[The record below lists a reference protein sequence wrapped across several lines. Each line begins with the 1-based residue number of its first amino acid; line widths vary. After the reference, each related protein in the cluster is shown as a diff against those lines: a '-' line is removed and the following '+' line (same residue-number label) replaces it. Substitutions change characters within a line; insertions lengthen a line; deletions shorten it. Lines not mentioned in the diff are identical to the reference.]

1 MDLRVISVSRALS
14 RFGISALAAFAI
26 VAAAAICSAKD
37 TRVSLVPKF
46 SAGETLV
53 YQIEMQTTTA
63 GKTVTPIMNAEGATE
78 ATLKIG
84 MRERLEVVGVDAQG
98 QGQSVRFR
106 LTWDDSHADAASDA
120 ADPTTDDPAAP
131 FNKLQGQ
138 SVEFTLSANG
148 ALSGFKGLEDVLPGG
163 VPPPEAVG
171 WISSLTAARGFPRGG
186 IVIGQRWRVERP
198 IDGAPLA
205 GLFWQTQST
214 YDHDEACATPAAQP
228 ARGAKRPTQQCAII
242 LSQMSIARRSSGR
255 GDQTPPD
262 YVHNGLRTAGTWTG
276 TGEEMGSIAIPTGLL
291 ISATETSSQNMDYTI
306 TSATSGSSV
315 HYTSK
320 VQSQTGITLIS
331 HSQNAAEGAQ

>member
-1 MDLRVISVSRALS
+1 MDLRVISVSCAPS
-14 RFGISALAAFAI
+14 KFGVSALAVFA
-26 VAAAAICSAKD
+26 VFAAASCVAKEA
-37 TRVSLVPKF
+37 RVSLVPQF
-46 SAGETLV
+46 AVGETLV
-53 YQIEMQTTTA
+53 YQIETQTVTA

-84 MRERLEVVGVDAQG
+84 MRERLEVVGVDAQA

-106 LTWDDSHADAASDA
+106 LTWDASHASAVSDA
-120 ADPTTDDPAAP
+120 VDPTTDDPAAP

-138 SVEFTLSANG
+138 SVEFSLSPNG
-148 ALSGFKGLEDVLPGG
+148 ALSDFKGLEDVLGG

-171 WISSLTAARGFPRGG
+171 WISSLTAAREFPRGG
-186 IVIGQRWRVERP
+186 IAVGQRWKAERP
-198 IDGAPLA
+198 INGAPLT
-205 GLFWQTQST
+205 GLFWQTQSA
-214 YDHDEACATPAAQP
+214 YDHNEACATPVGETQQ
-228 ARGAKRPTQQCAII
+228 GGKGPTQQCAII
-242 LSQMSIARRSSGR
+242 LSQMSIARHGSGH

-262 YVHNGLRTAGTWTG
+262 YLHNGLRTAGTWTG
-276 TGEEMGSIAIPTGLL
+276 TGEEMGSIAIATGLL
-291 ISATETSSQNMDYTI
+291 VSATETSSQNMDYTI